1 MENPLLW
8 LTTHHTWSS
17 PKGTL
22 LFHSSQLRGWSY
34 LSLKLT
40 LVVAMIIWA
49 MTTIDEALTAARVMT
64 ASQNI
69 HTYPWSPTRRVGAQS
84 VARWSRGLRSS
95 MLRRYKTDL
104 DWMSDKSLF
113 FFFFFKLVRLFYYHE
128 SFISLPLYIKTTKGS
143 HAKLRVVSE
152 ALISEH

>member
-17 PKGTL
+17 PKGNV
-22 LFHSSQLRGWSY
+22 LFPSSQLRGRSF
-34 LSLKLT
+34 LSLTLT
-40 LVVAMIIWA
+40 LVAAMIIWA
-49 MTTIDEALTAARVMT
+49 MTTMDEALTAARAMT

-69 HTYPWSPTRRVGAQS
+69 PTCPWSPTRRVGAQS

-104 DWMSDKSLF
+104 DWMSNKCF
-113 FFFFFKLVRLFYYHE
+113 FLKKLVRLFYYNE
-128 SFISLPLYIKTTKGS
+128 FFISLPLYLKATKGS
-143 HAKLRVVSE
+143 HAKLRVTKPWV
-152 ALISEH
+152 LKCDL